1 MILGDKEIAYI
12 ATMSEQSQKRSFDF
26 LTGEETPA
34 IVITRG
40 HECPQI
46 LRECALEKN
55 FPVFCCEEK
64 TNHTIVNIITWLD
77 ERLAKSVSVH
87 GELLIIYGTGV
98 MICGE
103 SGMGKS
109 EIALELIKRG
119 HQLVADDRVDC
130 YRIHN
135 HLVGRSPQ
143 LLEGMLELRGVGV
156 INIARMYGVG
166 AVAHKANVDIQ
177 ITLEEFDPRANYD
190 RVGIEEKKN
199 VSILDVEVPKITISA
214 CWNLSKRIRR
224 GQMQLFPDPKILLSI
239 GNIHVTWYA
248 VFILTGALIAYAL
261 SLRTLKKWGYDSE
274 MLENFF
280 VPMLL
285 IAIIG
290 ARLYY
295 VIFEW
300 ERYVADPISAG
311 STASRPFCMRA
322 WPICSALRS
331 SPSST
336 ASMAAGSAAI
346 WPGHTARGMARCAL

>member
-1 MILGDKEIAYI
+1 MADKKVTVKEFADYFQFEQLTGDEQSLRRSIELTDTNRPGLELAGFFDYSQAKRLVILGDKEIAYI

-87 GELLIIYGTGV
+87 GELLIIYGIGV

-135 HLVGRSPQ
+135 HLVGKSPQ

-190 RVGIEEKKN
+190 RVGIEEKKM
-199 VSILDVEVPKITISA
+199 VSILDVDVPKITIPVREGRSMGVIIESA
-214 CWNLSKRIRR
+214 
-224 GQMQLFPDPKILLSI
+224 
-239 GNIHVTWYA
+239 VTNYMLAKDGLDSAKEFEQRVLEFIEKNKEESDAA
-248 VFILTGALIAYAL
+248 V
-261 SLRTLKKWGYDSE
+261 S
-274 MLENFF
+274 
-280 VPMLL
+280 
-285 IAIIG
+285 
-290 ARLYY
+290 
-295 VIFEW
+295 
-300 ERYVADPISAG
+300 
-311 STASRPFCMRA
+311 
-322 WPICSALRS
+322 
-331 SPSST
+331 
-336 ASMAAGSAAI
+336 
-346 WPGHTARGMARCAL
+346 

>member
-1 MILGDKEIAYI
+1 MADKKVTVKEFADYFQFEQLTGDEQSLRRSIELTDTNRPGLELAGFFDYSQAKRLVILGDKEIAYI
-12 ATMSEQSQKRSFDF
+12 ATMSEQAQKRSFDF

-77 ERLAKSVSVH
+77 EKLAKSVSVH

-199 VSILDVEVPKITISA
+199 VSILDVEVPKITIPVREGRSMGVIIESA
-214 CWNLSKRIRR
+214 
-224 GQMQLFPDPKILLSI
+224 
-239 GNIHVTWYA
+239 VTNYMLAKDGLDSAKEFEQRVLEFIEKNKEESDAA
-248 VFILTGALIAYAL
+248 V
-261 SLRTLKKWGYDSE
+261 S
-274 MLENFF
+274 
-280 VPMLL
+280 
-285 IAIIG
+285 
-290 ARLYY
+290 
-295 VIFEW
+295 
-300 ERYVADPISAG
+300 
-311 STASRPFCMRA
+311 
-322 WPICSALRS
+322 
-331 SPSST
+331 
-336 ASMAAGSAAI
+336 
-346 WPGHTARGMARCAL
+346 

>member
-1 MILGDKEIAYI
+1 MADKKVTVKEFADYFQFEQLTGDEQSLRRSIELTDTNRPGLELAGFFDYSQAKRLVILGDKEIAYI

-87 GELLIIYGTGV
+87 GELLIIYGIGV

-190 RVGIEEKKN
+190 RVGIEEKKM
-199 VSILDVEVPKITISA
+199 VSILDVDVPKITIPVREGRSMGVIIESA
-214 CWNLSKRIRR
+214 
-224 GQMQLFPDPKILLSI
+224 
-239 GNIHVTWYA
+239 VTNYMLAKDGLDSAKEFEQRVLEFIEKNKEESDAA
-248 VFILTGALIAYAL
+248 V
-261 SLRTLKKWGYDSE
+261 S
-274 MLENFF
+274 
-280 VPMLL
+280 
-285 IAIIG
+285 
-290 ARLYY
+290 
-295 VIFEW
+295 
-300 ERYVADPISAG
+300 
-311 STASRPFCMRA
+311 
-322 WPICSALRS
+322 
-331 SPSST
+331 
-336 ASMAAGSAAI
+336 
-346 WPGHTARGMARCAL
+346 

>member
-1 MILGDKEIAYI
+1 MADKKVTVKEFADYFQFEQLTGDEQSLRRSIELTDTNRPGLELAGFFDYSQAKRLVILGDKEIAYI

-87 GELLIIYGTGV
+87 GELLIIYGIGV

-135 HLVGRSPQ
+135 HLVGKSPQ

-190 RVGIEEKKN
+190 RVGIEEKKM
-199 VSILDVEVPKITISA
+199 VSILDVDVPKITIPVREGRSMGVIIESA
-214 CWNLSKRIRR
+214 
-224 GQMQLFPDPKILLSI
+224 
-239 GNIHVTWYA
+239 VTNYMLAKDGLDSAKEFEQRVLEFIEKNKEESNAA
-248 VFILTGALIAYAL
+248 V
-261 SLRTLKKWGYDSE
+261 S
-274 MLENFF
+274 
-280 VPMLL
+280 
-285 IAIIG
+285 
-290 ARLYY
+290 
-295 VIFEW
+295 
-300 ERYVADPISAG
+300 
-311 STASRPFCMRA
+311 
-322 WPICSALRS
+322 
-331 SPSST
+331 
-336 ASMAAGSAAI
+336 
-346 WPGHTARGMARCAL
+346 

>member
-1 MILGDKEIAYI
+1 MADKKVTVKEFADYFQFEQLTGDEQSLRRSIELTDTNRPGLELAGFFDYSQAKRLVILGDKEIAYI

-77 ERLAKSVSVH
+77 EKLAKSVSVH
-87 GELLIIYGTGV
+87 GELLIIYGIGV

-190 RVGIEEKKN
+190 RVGIEEKKM
-199 VSILDVEVPKITISA
+199 VSILDVDVPKITIPVREGRSMGVIIESA
-214 CWNLSKRIRR
+214 
-224 GQMQLFPDPKILLSI
+224 
-239 GNIHVTWYA
+239 VTNYMLAKDGLDSAKEFEQRVLEFIEKNKEESDAA
-248 VFILTGALIAYAL
+248 V
-261 SLRTLKKWGYDSE
+261 S
-274 MLENFF
+274 
-280 VPMLL
+280 
-285 IAIIG
+285 
-290 ARLYY
+290 
-295 VIFEW
+295 
-300 ERYVADPISAG
+300 
-311 STASRPFCMRA
+311 
-322 WPICSALRS
+322 
-331 SPSST
+331 
-336 ASMAAGSAAI
+336 
-346 WPGHTARGMARCAL
+346 

>member
-1 MILGDKEIAYI
+1 MADKKVTVKEFADYFQFEQLTGDEQSLRRSIELTDTNRPGLELAGFFDYSQAKRLVILGDKEIAYI

-135 HLVGRSPQ
+135 HLVGKSPQ

-199 VSILDVEVPKITISA
+199 VSILDVEVPKITIPVREGRSMGVIIESA
-214 CWNLSKRIRR
+214 
-224 GQMQLFPDPKILLSI
+224 
-239 GNIHVTWYA
+239 VTNYMLAKDGLDSAKEFEQRVLEFIEKNKEESDAA
-248 VFILTGALIAYAL
+248 V
-261 SLRTLKKWGYDSE
+261 S
-274 MLENFF
+274 
-280 VPMLL
+280 
-285 IAIIG
+285 
-290 ARLYY
+290 
-295 VIFEW
+295 
-300 ERYVADPISAG
+300 
-311 STASRPFCMRA
+311 
-322 WPICSALRS
+322 
-331 SPSST
+331 
-336 ASMAAGSAAI
+336 
-346 WPGHTARGMARCAL
+346 

>member
-1 MILGDKEIAYI
+1 MADKKVTVKEFADYFQFEQLTGDEQSLRRSIELTDTNRPGLELAGFFDYSQAKRLVILGDKEIAYI

-77 ERLAKSVSVH
+77 EKLAKSVSVH
-87 GELLIIYGTGV
+87 GELLIIYGIGV

-199 VSILDVEVPKITISA
+199 VSILDVEVPKITIPVREGRSMGVIIESA
-214 CWNLSKRIRR
+214 
-224 GQMQLFPDPKILLSI
+224 
-239 GNIHVTWYA
+239 VTNYMLAKDGLDSAKEFEQRVLEFIEKNKEESDAA
-248 VFILTGALIAYAL
+248 V
-261 SLRTLKKWGYDSE
+261 S
-274 MLENFF
+274 
-280 VPMLL
+280 
-285 IAIIG
+285 
-290 ARLYY
+290 
-295 VIFEW
+295 
-300 ERYVADPISAG
+300 
-311 STASRPFCMRA
+311 
-322 WPICSALRS
+322 
-331 SPSST
+331 
-336 ASMAAGSAAI
+336 
-346 WPGHTARGMARCAL
+346 

>member
-1 MILGDKEIAYI
+1 MADKKVTVKEFADYFQFEQLTGDEQSLRRSIELTDTNRPGLELAGFFDYSQAKRLVILGDKEIAYI

-87 GELLIIYGTGV
+87 GELLIIYGIGV

-156 INIARMYGVG
+156 INIARIYGVG

-190 RVGIEEKKN
+190 RVGIEEKKM
-199 VSILDVEVPKITISA
+199 VSILDVDVPKITIPVREGRSMGVIIESA
-214 CWNLSKRIRR
+214 
-224 GQMQLFPDPKILLSI
+224 
-239 GNIHVTWYA
+239 VTNYMLAKDGLDSAKEFEQRVLEFIEKNKEESDAA
-248 VFILTGALIAYAL
+248 V
-261 SLRTLKKWGYDSE
+261 S
-274 MLENFF
+274 
-280 VPMLL
+280 
-285 IAIIG
+285 
-290 ARLYY
+290 
-295 VIFEW
+295 
-300 ERYVADPISAG
+300 
-311 STASRPFCMRA
+311 
-322 WPICSALRS
+322 
-331 SPSST
+331 
-336 ASMAAGSAAI
+336 
-346 WPGHTARGMARCAL
+346 

>member
-1 MILGDKEIAYI
+1 MADKKVTVKEFADYFQFEQLTGDEQSLRRSIELTDTNRPGLELAGFFDYSQAKRLVILGDKEIAYI

-166 AVAHKANVDIQ
+166 AHKANVDIQ

-199 VSILDVEVPKITISA
+199 VSILDVEVPKITIPVREGRSMGVIIESA
-214 CWNLSKRIRR
+214 
-224 GQMQLFPDPKILLSI
+224 
-239 GNIHVTWYA
+239 VTNYMLAKDGLDSAKEFEQRVLEFIEKNKEESDAA
-248 VFILTGALIAYAL
+248 V
-261 SLRTLKKWGYDSE
+261 S
-274 MLENFF
+274 
-280 VPMLL
+280 
-285 IAIIG
+285 
-290 ARLYY
+290 
-295 VIFEW
+295 
-300 ERYVADPISAG
+300 
-311 STASRPFCMRA
+311 
-322 WPICSALRS
+322 
-331 SPSST
+331 
-336 ASMAAGSAAI
+336 
-346 WPGHTARGMARCAL
+346 